1 MIRVFEN
8 QQFNLH
14 TAVVDK
20 TLYFKAKEVALAL
33 GYEKP
38 KDAIKAHVPEEY
50 EKSWADIREVIHSPC
65 TNSSRASRNEGQHP
79 QSVYM
84 TEPGLYA
91 LIFRSNLPAADAFR
105 KWVFEEVLP
114 AIRKTGQFKAYNK
127 QMFKIENE
135 FHLHR
140 KVVDYVRRFYPD
152 LLFVAG
158 LGELQDTSDKRIKSW
173 QKGYQ
178 KGQPDLIITSHHK
191 RYNGFCL
198 EFKTPTGR
206 GVLSEAQDQ
215 LLKKYADNGFKTLV
229 SSDYDVIIR
238 EITAYCQG
246 LRIPCQY
253 CPQKFKTPGSIGSHL
268 RGFHKISHGYN
279 D

>member
-1 MIRVFEN
+1 MYV
-8 QQFNLH
+8 
-14 TAVVDK
+14 
-20 TLYFKAKEVALAL
+20 
-33 GYEKP
+33 
-38 KDAIKAHVPEEY
+38 
-50 EKSWADIREVIHSPC
+50 
-65 TNSSRASRNEGQHP
+65 
-79 QSVYM
+79 
-84 TEPGLYA
+84 TEPGIYA
-91 LIFRSNLPAADAFR
+91 LAFGSKLPAAKEFQ
-105 KWVFEEVLP
+105 KGGSSKEVLP
-114 AIRKTGQFKAYNK
+114 SIRKTGEFKAHNR

-135 FHLHR
+135 FDLHR
-140 KVVDYVRRFYPD
+140 KVVDYIRRFYPD

-229 SSDYDVIIR
+229 SNDYDVITR
-238 EITAYCQG
+238 NHR
-246 LRIPCQY
+246 LLPRP
-253 CPQKFKTPGSIGSHL
+253 
-268 RGFHKISHGYN
+268 
-279 D
+279 

>member
-8 QQFNLH
+8 QQLNLQMH

-38 KDAIKAHVPEEY
+38 KDAIKNHVPDEY
-50 EKSWADIREVIHSPC
+50 KLTLAEIQGALNHLPF
-65 TNSSRASRNEGQHP
+65 RAQPH
-79 QSVYM
+79 SVYM

-91 LIFRSNLPAADAFR
+91 LIFRSQLPAADAFR

-135 FHLHR
+135 FDLHR
-140 KVVDYVRRFYPD
+140 KVVDYIRRFYPD

-198 EFKTPTGR
+198 EFKTPTGK
-206 GVLSEAQDQ
+206 GVLSDAQDQ
-215 LLKKYADNGFKTLV
+215 QLKKYADNGFKTLV
-229 SSDYDVIIR
+229 SNDYDVITR
-238 EITAYCQG
+238 EISN
-246 LRIPCQY
+246 L
-253 CPQKFKTPGSIGSHL
+253 L
-268 RGFHKISHGYN
+268 RGP
-279 D
+279 